1 MTNILTM
8 CISRDSYRISSWGGG
23 GGGRKRWPDMLFQ
36 MLLLVIKCV
45 CFSSNV
51 LMKNQSGR
59 APNNDVVHNY

>member
-1 MTNILTM
+1 M
-8 CISRDSYRISSWGGG
+8 GGG
-23 GGGRKRWPDMLFQ
+23 GGEHKHWPVMLFQ

-51 LMKNQSGR
+51 LMKNQNGR

>member
-23 GGGRKRWPDMLFQ
+23 GGEHKHWPVMLFQ

-51 LMKNQSGR
+51 LMKYQNGR